1 MCIMNRC
8 LSCKYMYID
17 ENIARNSIM
26 INRQS
31 GAITRYFNH
40 LVKCNKFDLPIG
52 KNVLYDWETN
62 CNSYERDEN
71 V

>member
-1 MCIMNRC
+1 MNKC

-17 ENIARNSIM
+17 ENIARYSVLIG
-26 INRQS
+26 RGS
-31 GAITRYFNH
+31 SKTSTYFDN
-40 LVKCNKFDLPIG
+40 LVKCNKLNCCVGWKI
-52 KNVLYDWETN
+52 LYDCEVG